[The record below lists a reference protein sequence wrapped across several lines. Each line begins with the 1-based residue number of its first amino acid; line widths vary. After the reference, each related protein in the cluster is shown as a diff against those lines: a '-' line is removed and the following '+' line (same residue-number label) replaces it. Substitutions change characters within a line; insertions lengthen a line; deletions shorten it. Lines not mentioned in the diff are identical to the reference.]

1 MFWDAPAWGENSVD
15 NSQTILYTYD
25 GSGNIENKK
34 IYAYTTE
41 ENLDSLSFKFI
52 DYTYDDEDWGDLL
65 IAYNGEAITYDKIG
79 NPLKYR
85 SGMKFQWDVTKR
97 NKKASQIQF
106 FESEMLLFYLIFK
119 TSHHRR
125 AL

>member
-85 SGMKFQWDVTKR
+85 S
-97 NKKASQIQF
+97 
-106 FESEMLLFYLIFK
+106 
-119 TSHHRR
+119 
-125 AL
+125 